1 MKFLKLLL
9 LLYLP
14 ILALQSC
21 VDKNV
26 KVDTYE
32 AIPKLNWT
40 YVNPIKATINVTDST
55 QAYNIYVNFRHTA
68 DYKYANIWLRFH
80 IIGPNQKDVPV
91 RQEFQL
97 AMPDGHWLGNGSG
110 NLFSYQLI
118 YKEKY
123 KFAGIG
129 KYTLI
134 VEQNMRDNPLK
145 AISDVGIFI
154 EETK

>member
-1 MKFLKLLL
+1 MEFKKLFFLFFV
-9 LLYLP
+9 P
-14 ILALQSC
+14 ILAMQAC
-21 VDKNV
+21 VDQNV

-32 AIPKLNWT
+32 KIPKNNWT
-40 YVNPIKATINVTDST
+40 YINPIKATVNVTDST

-80 IIGPNQKDVPV
+80 IIGPNQKDVPM

-97 AMPDGHWLGNGSG
+97 AMPDGQWLGTGSG
-110 NLFSYQLI
+110 NLFTYQLI
-118 YKEKY
+118 YKENY
-123 KFAGIG
+123 KFASVG

-145 AISDVGIFI
+145 EISDVGIYV
-154 EETK
+154 ELAK

>member
-1 MKFLKLLL
+1 MKFKKLLL
-9 LLYLP
+9 LFPLY
-14 ILALQSC
+14 ILVMQAC
-21 VDKNV
+21 VNQNV
-26 KVDTYE
+26 KVDTYN
-32 AIPKLNWT
+32 AIPKQNWT
-40 YVNPIKATINVTDST
+40 YVNPVKATLNVTDST

-97 AMPDGHWLGNGSG
+97 AMPDGQWLGTGSG
-110 NLFSYQLI
+110 NLFTYQLI
-118 YKEKY
+118 YKQNY
-123 KFAGIG
+123 KFASTG

-145 AISDVGIFI
+145 AVSDVGIYV
-154 EETK
+154 ELAK